1 MQVRCQGAEAKYLVR
16 ALQGK
21 LRIGTA
27 FQTVLVA
34 LSRTFADL
42 QPAFAEDFASGTTN
56 EDDIEEE
63 GDMQM
68 RTSKKTRVSAFA
80 VEDDEVQKSAAMD
93 VDSAA
98 SETPVVS
105 SSSSEVSVEEMLRN
119 VHDNETPEARK
130 LRLHFTG
137 SKRLSQQVRIR
148 IYCRSRHDHI
158 CT

>member
-42 QPAFAEDFASGTTN
+42 QPAFAENFATTTTTAN
-56 EDDIEEE
+56 EEEIEEE
-63 GDMQM
+63 GDVQM
-68 RTSKKTRVSAFA
+68 RTSKKAHVSAFA
-80 VEDDEVQKSAAMD
+80 VEDEEVQKSAVMD
-93 VDSAA
+93 VDAA
-98 SETPVVS
+98 TSNEVAAAS
-105 SSSSEVSVEEMLRN
+105 SSSPEESVEEMLRN

-137 SKRLSQQVRIR
+137 IKRLSQQVR
-148 IYCRSRHDHI
+148 HH
-158 CT
+158 TLHNTHF

>member
-98 SETPVVS
+98 SETPVA

-137 SKRLSQQVRIR
+137 SKRLSQQVRINLL
-148 IYCRSRHDHI
+148 
-158 CT
+158 

>member
-42 QPAFAEDFASGTTN
+42 QPAFAEDFAAGTTN
-56 EDDIEEE
+56 EDDIKEE

-68 RTSKKTRVSAFA
+68 RTSKKTHVSAFA

-98 SETPVVS
+98 SETPVA
-105 SSSSEVSVEEMLRN
+105 SSSSEETVEEMLRN

-137 SKRLSQQVRIR
+137 TKRLSQQVRIR
-148 IYCRSRHDHI
+148 IYCRSRHDHT